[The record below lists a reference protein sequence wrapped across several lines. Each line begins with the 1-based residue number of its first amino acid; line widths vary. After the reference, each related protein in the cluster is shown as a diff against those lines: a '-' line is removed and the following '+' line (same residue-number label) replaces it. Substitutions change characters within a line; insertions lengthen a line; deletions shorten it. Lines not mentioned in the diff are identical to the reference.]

1 VGSDQVLERQ
11 LDRFQVVI
19 GIRIRRDGLS
29 SDDCIVCAR
38 PTLTPDSF
46 RINLRFYLWLQPSAN
61 CPQRLSYTGPFG
73 ETPLAPG
80 QDPLLDRYHL
90 PGPRLRANESAFWKT
105 PAINRLKGSETPITR
120 VAVP

>member
-1 VGSDQVLERQ
+1 MHRLRETDIDTGFIQDQFAVLP
-11 LDRFQVVI
+11 LATTI
-19 GIRIRRDGLS
+19 CKLP
-29 SDDCIVCAR
+29 A
-38 PTLTPDSF
+38 
-46 RINLRFYLWLQPSAN
+46 AA
-61 CPQRLSYTGPFG
+61 SYTGPFG